1 MKPVLVYGAGDFG
14 QVIRDLVAQ
23 CGYPFAGF
31 IDDITD
37 GPEVLGTYA
46 SVRRTHL
53 PEEHAIAIAIGYR
66 HLAARWQVYRR
77 VCADGYATPA
87 LIHPRAY
94 VRDPGAV
101 GAGAFIMA
109 GAIVD
114 VGATVGEL
122 AVLWPGSNVSH
133 HCAVGAN
140 TFLSP
145 GAIVCGFTRVGHG
158 CFLGAGAVVVDHME
172 VPPAQFIKAG
182 TVYSASTRNDPA
194 VAFRMVTD
202 EP

>member
-1 MKPVLVYGAGDFG
+1 MKPVLVYGSKDFG

-23 CGYPFAGF
+23 CGHPFAGF
-31 IDDITD
+31 IDDTTD

-46 SVRRTHL
+46 CVRRTH
-53 PEEHAIAIAIGYR
+53 PPGDHAIAIAIGYR

-77 VCADGYATPA
+77 VRADGYATPA

-94 VRDPGAV
+94 VRDPEAIGS
-101 GAGAFIMA
+101 GAFIMA

-114 VGATVGEL
+114 VGALIEEL
-122 AVLWPGSNVSH
+122 TVLWPGANVSH
-133 HCAVGAN
+133 HSTIGAN

-145 GAIVCGFTRVGHG
+145 GAIVCGFARVGYG
-158 CFLGAGAVVVDHME
+158 CFLGAGAVIVDHME
-172 VPPAQFIKAG
+172 VPPAHFIKAG

-194 VAFRMVTD
+194 VAFRMEID
-202 EP
+202 AP